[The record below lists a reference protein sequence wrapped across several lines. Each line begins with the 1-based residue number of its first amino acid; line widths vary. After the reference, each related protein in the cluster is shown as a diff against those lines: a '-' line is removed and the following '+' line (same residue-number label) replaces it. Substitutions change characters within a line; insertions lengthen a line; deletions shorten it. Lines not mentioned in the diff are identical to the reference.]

1 MLSPRRFHTVL
12 LLQSIILFSAV
23 IGIRWEHSVDL
34 NDDYRVLWTI
44 NKLPS
49 MSQQQLLSHTQ
60 QQQSYLPHLT
70 EITFE
75 IQVRTLGYIGF
86 GFSPDGQRAGSDI
99 VIGWVDH
106 GQTYF
111 HVSNFLPHSRLQFS
125 FFVVVENEIYWNA
138 KTTQT
143 HAFTNIR
150 RIGFLIHFFLSLR
163 PTLFCKDVKVGGRV
177 FVCVCVLWLSGTQ
190 FKDRTVVQ
198 FIQTMWLNYNESS
211 LFVHFWTHSI
221 VKAE

>member
-1 MLSPRRFHTVL
+1 MLSSQRFHTVL

-34 NDDYRVLWTI
+34 NDDYRMLWTI
-44 NKLPS
+44 NKMPS
-49 MSQQQLLSHTQ
+49 MSQQQLHT

-111 HVSNFLPHSRLQFS
+111 HVSSHTMVPYIYIHIHICTNSHF
-125 FFVVVENEIYWNA
+125 EIY
-138 KTTQT
+138 
-143 HAFTNIR
+143 
-150 RIGFLIHFFLSLR
+150 
-163 PTLFCKDVKVGGRV
+163 
-177 FVCVCVLWLSGTQ
+177 
-190 FKDRTVVQ
+190 
-198 FIQTMWLNYNESS
+198 
-211 LFVHFWTHSI
+211 
-221 VKAE
+221 

>member
-1 MLSPRRFHTVL
+1 MLGSRRFYTIL

-49 MSQQQLLSHTQ
+49 ISQQQLLAHT

-106 GQTYF
+106 GQTHF
-111 HVSNFLPHSRLQFS
+111 HVSKFLLFHHIHTKNS
-125 FFVVVENEIYWNA
+125 FIHA
-138 KTTQT
+138 KWY
-143 HAFTNIR
+143 
-150 RIGFLIHFFLSLR
+150 LL
-163 PTLFCKDVKVGGRV
+163 
-177 FVCVCVLWLSGTQ
+177 
-190 FKDRTVVQ
+190 RTVYVN
-198 FIQTMWLNYNESS
+198 IS
-211 LFVHFWTHSI
+211 FWTKFIEMRKTVKMSKRNFWAVSPNCDFSENCFFFSLHSPSI
-221 VKAE
+221 YALFSDRKTEKCSKLF